1 MISRRMLFACSAGFL
16 AGTDARTETT
26 PGIEKYAVNAP
37 VTDGSRDVT
46 AAFLVAL
53 KTHDRVYVPEGMY
66 RIDSRVDLSRLYGP
80 GILTFNTGHEVALKT
95 PADSETL
102 DQMFFA
108 DLKYAVEKVGMQDMS
123 VCGGSVFLSQNVR
136 NPGWSEKSVV
146 RVSEYAFPRFTN
158 NRPSF
163 RIETDAD
170 QAAPMATAAFL
181 GLGHGQGCQ
190 AVREEGRTVIYM
202 TKVPAPDSPAGN
214 GVTRIMWRGS
224 DTRESDFRVTRTP
237 KSDFHQVGLSPDGEY
252 LLGFV
257 QGRITV
263 FKRLK
268 LLAHPGTAKP
278 VLTIPFRDER
288 PRRFVSGLT
297 TDGRFIYVLQSS
309 TADPW
314 MKQRIDV
321 FTREGRH
328 RKTIE
333 TDSFLAFLPEAAKE
347 GTERG
352 FFPINKEVEGLSV
365 WRNALLMVCKLNFA
379 IPRDTVARDG
389 RFWIAAH
396 DSKGVPPPN
405 LQYWREAKK
414 AFPTAKPWNPDQN
427 YRGFQGQVTH
437 RFLIGIVP
445 RGFLRSDAPLN
456 IK

>member
-1 MISRRMLFACSAGFL
+1 
-16 AGTDARTETT
+16 
-26 PGIEKYAVNAP
+26 
-37 VTDGSRDVT
+37 
-46 AAFLVAL
+46 
-53 KTHDRVYVPEGMY
+53 
-66 RIDSRVDLSRLYGP
+66 
-80 GILTFNTGHEVALKT
+80 
-95 PADSETL
+95 
-102 DQMFFA
+102 MFFA
-108 DLKYAVEKVGMQDMS
+108 DLKYAVEKVGVQDMS
-123 VCGGSVFLSQNVR
+123 VCGGAVFLSQNVR
-136 NPGWSEKSVV
+136 NPGWSDKSVV
-146 RVSEYAFPRFTN
+146 RVSEYAFPGFADK
-158 NRPSF
+158 RPAF

-170 QAAPMATAAFL
+170 QTAPVSTVAFL

-190 AVREEGRTVIYM
+190 AVREEGRTVIYT
-202 TKVPAPDSPAGN
+202 TKGPSADSPAGN
-214 GVTRIMWRGS
+214 GVTRITWRG
-224 DTRESDFRVTRTP
+224 DATRESNFRVTRTP

-263 FKRLK
+263 FKRLE
-268 LLAHPGTAKP
+268 LLAHPDSAKP

-333 TDSFLAFLPEAAKE
+333 TASFLAFLPDAAKE
-347 GTERG
+347 GTAKG
-352 FFPINKEVEGLSV
+352 FFPINKEVEGLCV

-379 IPRDTVARDG
+379 IPRDTVTHEG
-389 RFWIAAH
+389 RFYIAAH

-414 AFPTAKPWNPDQN
+414 AFPTANPWNPDQN
-427 YRGFQGQVTH
+427 YRGFRGQVTH

>member
-1 MISRRMLFACSAGFL
+1 MISRRMLFACAAGIV
-16 AGTDARTETT
+16 AGTDSPAETK
-26 PGIEKYAVNAP
+26 PGSDNYAVKVP
-37 VTDGSRDVT
+37 VSDGSRDVT
-46 AAFLVAL
+46 AAFLDAL
-53 KTHDRVYVPEGMY
+53 KAHGRVYVPEGMY

-80 GILTFNTGHEVALKT
+80 GILTFNTGHEVALTT

-108 DLKYAVEKVGMQDMS
+108 DLKYAVEKVGVQDMS
-123 VCGGSVFLSQNVR
+123 VCGSSVFLSQNVR

-146 RVSEYAFPRFTN
+146 RVSEYAFQGFADK
-158 NRPSF
+158 RPEF

-170 QAAPMATAAFL
+170 QLAPESTAAFL

-190 AVREEGRTVIYM
+190 AVREEGRTVIYT
-202 TKVPAPDSPAGN
+202 TKGPSAGSPAGN
-214 GVTRIMWRGS
+214 GVTRILWRGS

-263 FKRLK
+263 FKRLE
-268 LLAHPGTAKP
+268 LLAHPDTAKP

-309 TADPW
+309 TAEPW

-352 FFPINKEVEGLSV
+352 YFPINKEVEGLCVS
-365 WRNALLMVCKLNFA
+365 RNALLMVCKLNFA
-379 IPRDTVARDG
+379 IPRDTVTHDG

-396 DSKGVPPPN
+396 DSKGVPSPN

-414 AFPTAKPWNPDQN
+414 AFLAAKTWNPDQN
-427 YRGFQGQVTH
+427 YRGFRGQVTH

>member
-1 MISRRMLFACSAGFL
+1 MIYTTKGPSAG
-16 AGTDARTETT
+16 
-26 PGIEKYAVNAP
+26 
-37 VTDGSRDVT
+37 
-46 AAFLVAL
+46 
-53 KTHDRVYVPEGMY
+53 
-66 RIDSRVDLSRLYGP
+66 
-80 GILTFNTGHEVALKT
+80 
-95 PADSETL
+95 
-102 DQMFFA
+102 
-108 DLKYAVEKVGMQDMS
+108 
-123 VCGGSVFLSQNVR
+123 
-136 NPGWSEKSVV
+136 
-146 RVSEYAFPRFTN
+146 
-158 NRPSF
+158 
-163 RIETDAD
+163 
-170 QAAPMATAAFL
+170 
-181 GLGHGQGCQ
+181 
-190 AVREEGRTVIYM
+190 
-202 TKVPAPDSPAGN
+202 SPAGN
-214 GVTRIMWRGS
+214 GVTRILWRGS

-263 FKRLK
+263 FKRLE
-268 LLAHPGTAKP
+268 LLAHPDTAKP

-352 FFPINKEVEGLSV
+352 YFPINKEVEGLCVS
-365 WRNALLMVCKLNFA
+365 RNALLMVCKLNFA
-379 IPRDTVARDG
+379 IPRDTVTHDG

-414 AFPTAKPWNPDQN
+414 AFLAAKPWNPDQ
-427 YRGFQGQVTH
+427 RIGF
-437 RFLIGIVP
+437 
-445 RGFLRSDAPLN
+445 
-456 IK
+456 